1 MTTKSETSGCAVKI
15 LDAVPPTIWFIRKQ
29 MRLHRKGLSVP
40 QFRALYFIN
49 DNPSVSLTAVAD
61 HLAVTLPIA
70 SRMMAA
76 LELQKLIKRGGGK
89 DDRRVMQLAITTK
102 GISVLDSAR
111 AATLAQIDG
120 KLAQL
125 SGAERISLGKSME
138 LLRKLFCPER
148 NS

>member
-1 MTTKSETSGCAVKI
+1 MKI
-15 LDAVPPTIWFIRKQ
+15 LNSVPPTIWFIRKQ
-29 MRLHRKGLSVP
+29 MRRHRKGLSVP

-49 DNPSVSLTAVAD
+49 DNPAVSLTALAE
-61 HLAVTLPIA
+61 HLAASLPIA

-89 DDRRVMQLAITTK
+89 NDRRVMELAITAK
-102 GISVLDSAR
+102 GLSVLDSAR
-111 AATLAQIDG
+111 RATLAQIDG

-125 SGAERISLGKSME
+125 SDAQRISLGKSMD
-138 LLRKLFCPER
+138 LLRKLFGPER

>member
-1 MTTKSETSGCAVKI
+1 MTTKPKASDCAVKI
-15 LDAVPPTIWFIRKQ
+15 LDAVPPTIWFIRSQ

-49 DNPSVSLTAVAD
+49 GNPSVSLTAVAE
-61 HLAVTLPIA
+61 HLAVALPIA

-89 DDRRVMQLAITTK
+89 DDRRVMELAITAR
-102 GISVLDSAR
+102 GLSVLDSAR
-111 AATLAQIDG
+111 TATLSQIDG

-125 SGAERISLGKSME
+125 SDAQLISLGKSMD
-138 LLRKLFCPER
+138 LLRQLFCPER
-148 NS
+148 KF